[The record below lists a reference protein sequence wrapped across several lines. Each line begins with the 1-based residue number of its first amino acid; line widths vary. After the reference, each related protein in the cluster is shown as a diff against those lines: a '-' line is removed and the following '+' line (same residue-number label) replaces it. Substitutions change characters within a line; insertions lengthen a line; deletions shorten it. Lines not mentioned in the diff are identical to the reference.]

1 MFEQFNTNYKKTIRE
16 EIDTSKMEFKALKD
30 FAGQTIKVDGFFF
43 SKGGKYGTQPVVIG
57 NGCKINIPKR
67 YTEKFEQIRDDD
79 EMLKAVLEGHL
90 TLTDIHE
97 GDSSNGRTT
106 YFTFTEV

>member
-1 MFEQFNTNYKKTIRE
+1 MFEKFNMSFKKTVRD
-16 EIDTSKMEFKALKD
+16 EIDTEKMDFKALKE

-57 NGCKINIPKR
+57 NGYKINLPKR
-67 YTEKFEQIRDDD
+67 YTENFEEIKNND

-90 TLTDIHE
+90 TLTNIHE
-97 GDSSNGRTT
+97 GDSTNGRTT
-106 YFTFTEV
+106 YFDFTEV